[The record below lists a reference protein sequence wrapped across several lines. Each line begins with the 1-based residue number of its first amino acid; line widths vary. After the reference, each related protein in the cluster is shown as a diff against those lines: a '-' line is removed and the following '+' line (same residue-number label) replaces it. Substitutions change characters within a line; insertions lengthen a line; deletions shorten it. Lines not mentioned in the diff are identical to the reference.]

1 MFGKI
6 STKRSNQIIGVFP
19 KWNRS
24 FIEFSEFSE
33 FRESDKPLKH
43 ELGSV

>member
-1 MFGKI
+1 MLLI
-6 STKRSNQIIGVFP
+6 SSPDRIVPGVLNGVFP

-33 FRESDKPLKH
+33 SDKSLKN
-43 ELGSV
+43 ELGAI